1 MVTPM
6 RKQYKEAMLEIE
18 NQPRRKGGKFIRHIL
33 PAERNAVILWGIYQ
47 GWSAVVIG
55 HKIKQSSHTVQ
66 KIIQQLNA
74 EPALIFRLPVLYM
87 RYKNRDR
94 LFICAFCGSEMLK
107 IREKTAREHVASHVF
122 TEQMI
127 KEGGVFF
134 S

>member
-18 NQPRRKGGKFIRHIL
+18 NQPRRKGGKFIRRIL
-33 PAERNAVILWGIYQ
+33 PAERDTIILWGIYQ

-55 HKIKQSSHTVQ
+55 HKIKQSSHTVR
-66 KIIQQLNA
+66 KIIRQLNA
-74 EPALIFRLPVLYM
+74 EPALMFRLPVLHQ
-87 RYKNRDR
+87 RYKNHDR